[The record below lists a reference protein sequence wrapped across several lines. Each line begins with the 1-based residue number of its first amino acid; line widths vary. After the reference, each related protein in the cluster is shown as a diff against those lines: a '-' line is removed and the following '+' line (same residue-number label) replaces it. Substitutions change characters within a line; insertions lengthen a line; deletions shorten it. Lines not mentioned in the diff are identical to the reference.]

1 MTMVYYR
8 PYDQIEQR
16 ILNADTGSSYYRWK
30 WGRLV
35 LSDPAAVHPNGRLKH
50 GTIDELIAKAWAH
63 GSKLSRAEVKFRLQ
77 AARTYQTEAEIGYA
91 CSQFENWSALK
102 TAGFP
107 AVEVPPDA
115 PETPL
120 FDAPESTPGGT
131 FTEETAEGPQPYDPR
146 PPYKKRDDA
155 VGQLN
160 RILNSPEAN
169 GQDALPGMRMYLPGF
184 TTDTVGPE
192 TLFREAFK
200 IHRYI
205 CEEVTPQLR
214 NAADQAEHDDRE
226 RGAKLNQLFDAV
238 NRNPEASLAEGEA
251 AYFSD

>member
-1 MTMVYYR
+1 MHYR
-8 PYDQIEQR
+8 PYDRIEQR

-35 LSDPAAVHPNGRLKH
+35 LCDLDLIHPNGRLKH
-50 GTIDELIAKAWAH
+50 GSLDTLIAKAWAH
-63 GSKLSRAEVKFRLQ
+63 GSKLSKSEIQYRLQ
-77 AARTYQTEAEIGYA
+77 AARTYQTEAEITQVLG
-91 CSQFENWSALK
+91 QFSNWWRLISAS
-102 TAGFP
+102 FP
-107 AVEVPPDA
+107 VVEVPPDA

-120 FDAPESTPGGT
+120 FDAPESTTEGT
-131 FTEETAEGPQPYDPR
+131 FAEEAPEWPQPYDPR

-155 VGQLN
+155 ERQLN

-169 GQDALPGMRMYLPGF
+169 GQDTLPGMRMYLPGF
-184 TTDTVGPE
+184 TPDTVGPE

-205 CEEVTPQLR
+205 REEVTPQLR
-214 NAADQAEHDDRE
+214 NAADQAERDDRE
-226 RGAKLNQLFDAV
+226 REAKLHQLFDAV

>member
-1 MTMVYYR
+1 MHYR
-8 PYDQIEQR
+8 PYDRIEQR
-16 ILNADTGSSYYRWK
+16 ILNADTGSTYLRWK

-35 LSDPAAVHPNGRLKH
+35 LSDPDLIHPNGRLKH
-50 GTIDELIAKAWAH
+50 GATDDLIAKAWAH
-63 GSKLSRAEVKFRLQ
+63 GSKLSRAEAQRRLQ
-77 AARTYQTEAEIGYA
+77 AARTYQTEAEIASVLG
-91 CSQFENWSALK
+91 QFANWWALIQ
-102 TAGFP
+102 AGFP
-107 AVEVPPDA
+107 TAEVPPDA

-120 FDAPESTPGGT
+120 FDAPESMPEGT
-131 FTEETAEGPQPYDPR
+131 FTEEASEGPEPYDPR
-146 PPYKKRDDA
+146 PPYKRRDDA
-155 VGQLN
+155 ERQLS
-160 RILNSPEAN
+160 RILSSPEAN

-205 CEEVTPQLR
+205 REEVTPQLR
-214 NAADQAEHDDRE
+214 NAADQAERDDRE
-226 RGAKLNQLFDAV
+226 REAKLNQLFDAV

>member
-1 MTMVYYR
+1 MHYR
-8 PYDQIEQR
+8 PYDRIEQR
-16 ILNADTGSSYYRWK
+16 ILNADTGSCYYRWK

-35 LSDPAAVHPNGRLKH
+35 LCDPDLTHPNGRLL
-50 GTIDELIAKAWAH
+50 GGSIDTLIAKAWTH
-63 GSKLSRAEVKFRLQ
+63 GSKLSRAEVKRRLQ
-77 AARTYQTEAEIGYA
+77 AARTYQTEAEIGSVL
-91 CSQFENWSALK
+91 SQFPNWWALIS
-102 TAGFP
+102 AGFP

-120 FDAPESTPGGT
+120 FDAPEGTTETPPESTT
-131 FTEETAEGPQPYDPR
+131 DEPQPYDPR

-169 GQDALPGMRMYLPGF
+169 GQDPLPGMHTYLPGF
-184 TTDTVGPE
+184 TPDTIGPE

-214 NAADQAEHDDRE
+214 NAADQAERDDRE
-226 RGAKLNQLFDAV
+226 RGAKLDRLFDAV
-238 NRNPEASLAEGEA
+238 NRDPEATLGQAEA
-251 AYFSD
+251 ALK